1 MLQHAEHSFT
11 APLLSDSL
19 LRGSSEQPSLNW
31 YALNVRRRMEK
42 VAATCLEGK
51 GYEYLLPVQ
60 RVKTQWSDRVKE
72 SERALFPGYMFCR
85 FDPRERVPLLT
96 TPGVLSIVGFGKE
109 LVPVLDSEMEALGRI
124 VNSQHEAQPCPFVAN
139 GEMVEITAGPLK
151 GLQGL
156 VTEGGSGLRVIVSVE
171 LLQRSV
177 SVHVQS
183 TDIRRCA

>member
-1 MLQHAEHSFT
+1 MLQHVETPFTLPLFSESLGQGSTEHC
-11 APLLSDSL
+11 SL
-19 LRGSSEQPSLNW
+19 KW

-42 VAATCLEGK
+42 VAAACLEGK
-51 GYEYLLPVQ
+51 GYQYLLPVQ
-60 RVKTQWSDRVKE
+60 RVKTQWTDRVKE
-72 SERALFPGYMFCR
+72 SERPLFPGYMFCR

-109 LVPVLDSEMEALGRI
+109 PVPVMDSEMEALARI
-124 VNSQHEAQPCPFVAN
+124 VKSQHEAEPCAFVAK
-139 GEMVEITAGPLK
+139 GEKVEITAGALK

-156 VTEGGSGLRVIVSVE
+156 VTEVGSGLRVIVSVE

-183 TDIRRCA
+183 TDIRRSR

>member
-1 MLQHAEHSFT
+1 MAAQAGIHLSSPLLPIAFEEGMGEHS
-11 APLLSDSL
+11 SL
-19 LRGSSEQPSLNW
+19 KW
-31 YALNVRRRMEK
+31 YALNVRRRMER

-72 SERALFPGYMFCR
+72 SERALFPGYIFCR
-85 FDPRERVPLLT
+85 FDARERVPLLT

-109 LVPVLDSEMEALGRI
+109 LVPVMDFEMEALARI
-124 VNSQHEAQPCPFVAN
+124 VNSQQEVQPCAFVAK
-139 GEMVEITAGPLK
+139 GEKVEIMAGPLK

-156 VTEGGSGLRVIVSVE
+156 VTEAGNGLRVIVSVE

-183 TDIRRCA
+183 TDIRPCR